1 MGSDGNLKNPVPC
14 YSFVIIAYGLWAGHE
29 RRNGDPTNAHR
40 LVRTPRRGNHSGVI
54 WAVAQDQL
62 QALKYP
68 LKHIATLFEGPLPM
82 EPSGHRD

>member
-1 MGSDGNLKNPVPC
+1 MVSGQVLRAEVVILLMLTGLSAVLGDALSSGS
-14 YSFVIIAYGLWAGHE
+14 
-29 RRNGDPTNAHR
+29 
-40 LVRTPRRGNHSGVI
+40 I

-68 LKHIATLFEGPLPM
+68 LKHTATLFEGPLPM